1 MKKMNDGEIQA
12 NVLVKSGNEK
22 ATGNDTTVSNLND
35 RSNEQRSP
43 ATAKRAQV
51 NKDEDDLMNRSDF
64 RYFYSGR
71 KLL

>member
-1 MKKMNDGEIQA
+1 MKKIKDGEIQA
-12 NVLVKSGNEK
+12 DVLVKPDNEK
-22 ATGNDTTVSNLND
+22 ATENDTTVSNLND
-35 RSNEQRSP
+35 RSKEQRSP
-43 ATAKRAQV
+43 ATAKREQV